1 MIGGLDMN
9 ILNEMIT
16 KELKKKPCLHRA
28 YGIVTEV
35 ITIADQLGQPKE
47 TGKYKVKIVRNYDE
61 AKQVKHNIDSGYS
74 IDTSKDITLLN
85 KSHDALELGDYVW
98 VHYWNTITD
107 GYIAIKVGLSTY
119 ESGEETRPYHRTAH
133 ILDAYI
139 IRR

>member
-1 MIGGLDMN
+1 MD

-28 YGIVTEV
+28 YGIITEV
-35 ITIADQLGQPKE
+35 ITRTDLTGEQKE
-47 TGKYKVKIVRNYDE
+47 TGKFKVKIARDHDE
-61 AKQVKHNIDSGYS
+61 VKQIKHDIDSGYS
-74 IDTSKDITLLN
+74 IDTSKDVTLLN
-85 KSHDALELGDYVW
+85 KSHDALEMGDYVW

-133 ILDAYI
+133 IIDAYI